1 MPPYR
6 PRYLQI
12 EQYGNPL
19 MFKKMVAG
27 ELGLGTTF
35 WKYGVLFLLILTF
48 IVKFFEKL
56 LHRQTGSADLLYFF
70 SSHFNLFKSNPM
82 IIFWT
87 LCYASA
93 IIGLFY
99 YAINFTGG
107 LWRSSAN
114 YERSSWLKNLARCF
128 TIILLFAC
136 LKILL

>member
-1 MPPYR
+1 
-6 PRYLQI
+6 
-12 EQYGNPL
+12 
-19 MFKKMVAG
+19 MVAG

-56 LHRQTGSADLLYFF
+56 LHRQTGSTDLLYFF
-70 SSHFNLFKSNPM
+70 SNHFNFFKSNPM

-107 LWRSSAN
+107 LWRSSSN

-128 TIILLFAC
+128 TVILLFAC
-136 LKILL
+136 LRILL